1 MKRRV
6 KPVPTPE
13 MRWRTTRRR
22 FLIGSGLLGMLGVGA
37 YYGLQEGRP
46 ALADAFGN
54 ASLGGGAPITPL
66 LWFSVTLVD
75 GVTFHVPK
83 AEMGQG
89 IHSALAQIAC
99 EELELDIAQLKIAP
113 ADSNHG
119 FGRSEYFTFGS
130 SSVSSLFTPLRQAAA
145 GLRELLRLE
154 AAGQLGVP
162 VTEVVALR
170 GKCFARSAPQKALSY
185 GQIVAARVGEWTD
198 AEPSA
203 DQTPPALKPAKAF
216 NMVGR
221 NTPRVDTRAKLTGQ
235 PVYGYDARVPGML
248 YGAVA
253 RAPRFGAVLQTA
265 EAGTAQTMP
274 GVKTVVLDVKNNF
287 AGVVADTRTRAQA
300 ALEALQL
307 TYQGGSRIN
316 QAELEA
322 LVTAQRG
329 AGVVIRKRGNA
340 GLTGE
345 ITEGAYRTPLAAHA
359 HLEPLAA
366 LVDFRADTVE
376 AWLPTQA
383 ANLEETALKA
393 IAGERKIIVHQMEL
407 GGSFGRKGAQSA
419 ALEAAKL
426 SQAAGVPVHVG
437 WTRLEEMR
445 HSFYRPPSHTLLR
458 GTLTPEGKIAALE
471 QTVAS
476 GDILFSVIKLPV
488 LDNPVKNLIGFDFGV
503 LSGIFSPYEIPNY
516 FVHSQRVALPV
527 PTGAWRG
534 LGLMPNTFALESFM
548 DELALS
554 ANTDPLE
561 FRLRHIP
568 DTADGKRM
576 QRCLEEVATR
586 SDWKTPA
593 AAGRARG
600 IAYSFST
607 DTAVAMV
614 AEVSV
619 EEVGSTAAQ
628 IIVHRVTAAVDAG
641 LIVNPANATLQARGS
656 IVMGLSSTL
665 IEKLTVKD
673 GAIEQSNFDDYPLLR
688 LKQTPPQ
695 IDIHFIPGGDAPF
708 GMGEPVI
715 GPVAAAVA
723 NAVFAL
729 TTQRLRELPLKL
741 EV

>member
-22 FLIGSGLLGMLGVGA
+22 FLIGSGILGVLGVGA
-37 YYGLQEGRP
+37 YFGVQEGRP

-54 ASLGGGAPITPL
+54 ASLGGGTPTTPL
-66 LWFSVTLVD
+66 LWFSVTPD
-75 GVTFHVPK
+75 AGVTFHVPK

-99 EELELDIAQLKIAP
+99 EELELELSQLNISP
-113 ADSNHG
+113 ADADHG
-119 FGRSEYFTFGS
+119 FGRGEYFTFGS
-130 SSVSSLFTPLRQAAA
+130 SSVSSLFIPLRQAAA

-154 AAGQLGVP
+154 AAQQLGVP

-170 GKCFARSAPQKALSY
+170 GACFARATPQKALTY
-185 GQIVAARVGEWTD
+185 EQIVKARVGEWVDVVPKD
-198 AEPSA
+198 A
-203 DQTPPALKPAKAF
+203 QTLPVLKPAKAF
-216 NMVGR
+216 TMVGR
-221 NTPRVDTRAKLTGQ
+221 STPRVDTRAKLTGQ
-235 PVYGYDARVPGML
+235 PVYGYDARVAGML

-253 RAPRFGAVLQTA
+253 RAPRFGAVLKEA
-265 EAGTAQTMP
+265 EAGAAETMP

-287 AGVVADTRTRAQA
+287 AGVVADTRTRAKA

-307 TYQGGSRIN
+307 TYQGGSTIN
-316 QAELEA
+316 QDELEA
-322 LVTAQRG
+322 LVTAKNG
-329 AGVVIRKRGNA
+329 AGAVIKKRGKA
-340 GLTGE
+340 GLTGP
-345 ITEGAYRTPLAAHA
+345 ITEAAYRTPLAAHA

-366 LVDFRADTVE
+366 LVDFRTDTVE

-383 ANLEETALKA
+383 ANLEEMALKPL
-393 IAGERKIIVHQMEL
+393 AGERKVIVHQMEL

-419 ALEAAKL
+419 AVEAARL
-426 SQAAGVPVHVG
+426 SQAAGAPVHVG

-445 HSFYRPPSHTLLR
+445 HSFYRPPAHMLLR
-458 GTLTPEGKIAALE
+458 GTLTSEGKIAALE

-476 GDILFSVIKLPV
+476 GDILFGVIKLPV
-488 LDNPVKNLIGFDFGV
+488 LDNAIKDLIGFDFGV
-503 LSGIFSPYEIPNY
+503 LSGMFTPYDIPNY
-516 FVHSQRVALPV
+516 WVRSQRVALPV

-568 DTADGKRM
+568 ATEDGERM
-576 QRCLEEVATR
+576 RRCLEEVATR
-586 SDWKTPA
+586 SDWKMPA
-593 AAGRARG
+593 QAGRARG

-619 EEVGSTAAQ
+619 AGAEIT
-628 IIVHRVTAAVDAG
+628 VHRVTAAVDAG
-641 LIVNPANATLQARGS
+641 LVVNPANATLQARGS
-656 IVMGLSSTL
+656 IVMGISSTL

-673 GAIEQSNFDDYPLLR
+673 GAIEQSNFDDYPILR

-729 TTQRLRELPLKL
+729 TAQRLRELPLKL

>member
-1 MKRRV
+1 MKRREK
-6 KPVPTPE
+6 KPPPTPE

-22 FLIGSGLLGMLGVGA
+22 FLIGTGVLGALGVGA
-37 YYGLQEGRP
+37 YFGVQEGRP

-54 ASLGGGAPITPL
+54 SSLGSGAPTTPL
-66 LWFSVTLVD
+66 LWFSVTPAS

-99 EELELDIAQLKIAP
+99 EELELDIAQLNIAP

-119 FGRSEYFTFGS
+119 FGNAEYFTFGS
-130 SSVSSLFTPLRQAAA
+130 SSVSSLFTPLRLAAA

-162 VTEVVALR
+162 ITEVVALR
-170 GKCFARSAPQKALSY
+170 GACFARSMPKKALSY

-198 AEPSA
+198 LE
-203 DQTPPALKPAKAF
+203 TPPVLKPVKAF
-216 NMVGR
+216 NLVGR

-265 EAGTAQTMP
+265 EAGAAQTMP

-287 AGVVADTRTRAQA
+287 AGVVADTRTRAKA

-307 TYQGGSRIN
+307 TYTGGSTIN

-322 LVTAQRG
+322 LVTAKSG
-329 AGVVIRKRGNA
+329 AGVVIKKRGKA

-345 ITEGAYRTPLAAHA
+345 ITQAAYRTPLAAHA

-376 AWLPTQA
+376 AWIPTQA
-383 ANLEETALKA
+383 ANLEERTLKQ
-393 IAGERKIIVHQMEL
+393 IAGERAIIVHQTEM
-407 GGSFGRKGAQSA
+407 GGSFGRKGFQSA
-419 ALEAAKL
+419 TLEAARL

-458 GTLTPEGKIAALE
+458 GTLTGEGKIAALE
-471 QTVAS
+471 QTSAS
-476 GDILFSVIKLPV
+476 GDIIFGTIRFPV
-488 LDNPVKNLIGFDFGV
+488 LDGQIKDLLGFDFGV
-503 LSGIFSPYEIPNY
+503 LSGLFTPYDIPNY
-516 FVHSQRVALPV
+516 SVRSQRIPLPV

-534 LGLMPNTFALESFM
+534 VGLMPNTFALESFM
-548 DELALS
+548 DELAVS
-554 ANTDPLE
+554 AKTDPLE

-568 DTADGKRM
+568 DSLEGQKMR
-576 QRCLEEVATR
+576 RCLEEVATR

-593 AAGRARG
+593 PTGRARG

-607 DTAVAMV
+607 GTAVAMV

-619 EEVGSTAAQ
+619 ENRQ
-628 IIVHRVTAAVDAG
+628 ITVHRVTAAVDAG
-641 LIVNPANATLQARGS
+641 LVVNPANAALQAKGS
-656 IVMGLSSTL
+656 IVMGISSTL

-673 GAIEQSNFDDYPLLR
+673 GAIEQSNFDDYPILR
-688 LKQTPPQ
+688 LKQTPAQ

-729 TTQRLRELPLKL
+729 TTQRLRDLPLKL

>member
-1 MKRRV
+1 MKRV
-6 KPVPTPE
+6 KPVRTPE

-22 FLIGSGLLGMLGVGA
+22 FLIGSGVLGALGVGA
-37 YYGLQEGRP
+37 YFGVQEGRP

-54 ASLGGGAPITPL
+54 ASLGGGAPIKPL
-66 LWFSVTLVD
+66 LWFGVTPED

-113 ADSNHG
+113 ADADHG

-130 SSVSSLFTPLRQAAA
+130 SSVSSLFTPLRHAAA

-154 AAGQLGVP
+154 AAKQLGVP
-162 VTEVVALR
+162 VTEIVALR
-170 GKCFARSAPQKALSY
+170 GACFARTAPQKALSY

-203 DQTPPALKPAKAF
+203 AQTLPALKPAKAF
-216 NMVGR
+216 NLVGR
-221 NTPRVDTRAKLTGQ
+221 STPRVDTRAKLTGQ

-287 AGVVADTRTRAQA
+287 AGVVADTRTRARA
-300 ALEALQL
+300 ALEALKL
-307 TYQGGSRIN
+307 TYTDGSRIN
-316 QAELEA
+316 QDELEA
-322 LVTAQRG
+322 LVTAKRG
-329 AGVVIRKRGNA
+329 AGVVIKKRGNA
-340 GLTGE
+340 TLTGE
-345 ITEGAYRTPLAAHA
+345 ITEAAYRTPLAAHA

-366 LVDFRADTVE
+366 LVDFRADAVE

-383 ANLEETALKA
+383 ANLEETALKQL
-393 IAGERKIIVHQMEL
+393 AGERRIIVHQMEL

-419 ALEAAKL
+419 ALEAARL

-458 GTLTPEGKIAALE
+458 GGLTSEGKIAALE

-476 GDILFSVIKLPV
+476 GDILFGAIKLPV
-488 LDNPVKNLIGFDFGV
+488 LDDPIKDLIGFDFGA
-503 LSGIFSPYEIPNY
+503 LSGIFTPYDIPNY
-516 FVHSQRVALPV
+516 FVRSQRIKLPV

-548 DELALS
+548 DELALA
-554 ANTDPLE
+554 ANSDPLE

-568 DTADGKRM
+568 DTADGERM
-576 QRCLEEVATR
+576 QRCLEDVARR

-593 AAGRARG
+593 QSGRARG
-600 IAYSFST
+600 IAFSLST

-619 EEVGSTAAQ
+619 QNAQ
-628 IIVHRVTAAVDAG
+628 ITVHRVTASVDAG

-673 GAIEQSNFDDYPLLR
+673 GAIEQSNFDDYPILR

-695 IDIHFIPGGDAPF
+695 IDIHFIPDGDAPF

-715 GPVAAAVA
+715 GPVAAAVT

-741 EV
+741 EI

>member
-1 MKRRV
+1 MKRREK
-6 KPVPTPE
+6 KPPPTPE

-22 FLIGSGLLGMLGVGA
+22 FLIGSGILGALGVGA
-37 YYGLQEGRP
+37 YFGVQEGRP
-46 ALADAFGN
+46 ALVDAFGG
-54 ASLGGGAPITPL
+54 SPPGGKIPTTPL
-66 LWFSVTLVD
+66 LWFSVTPAA

-99 EELELDIAQLKIAP
+99 EELELELSQLVIAP

-119 FGRSEYFTFGS
+119 FKNGEYFTFGS
-130 SSVSSLFTPLRQAAA
+130 NSVSTLFTPLRQAAA
-145 GLRELLRLE
+145 GLREILRLE
-154 AAGQLGVP
+154 AARQLGVP

-170 GKCFARSAPQKALSY
+170 GACFARSAPQKAISY
-185 GQIVAARVGEWTD
+185 AGIADGVITTQAGEWL
-198 AEPSA
+198 A
-203 DQTPPALKPAKAF
+203 DLDSREPPALKPVKAF
-216 NMVGR
+216 SLVGR

-265 EAGTAQTMP
+265 EAGAAQTMP

-287 AGVVADTRTRAQA
+287 AGVVADTRTRARA

-307 TYQGGSRIN
+307 TYTGGSTIN

-322 LVTAQRG
+322 LVTASSG
-329 AGVVIRKRGNA
+329 AGVVIKKRGKA
-340 GLTGE
+340 GLTGA
-345 ITEGAYRTPLAAHA
+345 ITQAAYRTPLAAHA

-376 AWLPTQA
+376 AWIPTQA
-383 ANLEETALKA
+383 ANLEERALKQ
-393 IAGERKIIVHQMEL
+393 IAGERAIIVHQTEM
-407 GGSFGRKGAQSA
+407 GGSFGRKGFQSA
-419 ALEAAKL
+419 TLEAARL

-458 GTLTPEGKIAALE
+458 GTLTGEGRIAALE
-471 QTVAS
+471 QTSAS
-476 GDILFSVIKLPV
+476 GDIIFGTIRFPV
-488 LDNPVKNLIGFDFGV
+488 LDGQIKDLLGFDFGV
-503 LSGIFSPYEIPNY
+503 LSGLFTPYDIPNY
-516 FVHSQRVALPV
+516 SVRSQRVALPV

-534 LGLMPNTFALESFM
+534 VGLMPNTFALESFM
-548 DELALS
+548 DELAVS
-554 ANTDPLE
+554 AKTDPLE

-568 DTADGKRM
+568 GTPDGERM
-576 QRCLEEVATR
+576 RRCLEEVATR

-593 AAGRARG
+593 PTGRARG
-600 IAYSFST
+600 IAYSLST
-607 DTAVAMV
+607 GTAVAMV

-619 EEVGSTAAQ
+619 ENRQ
-628 IIVHRVTAAVDAG
+628 ITVHRVTAVVDAG
-641 LIVNPANATLQARGS
+641 LVVNPANAALQAKGS
-656 IVMGLSSTL
+656 IVMGISSTL

-673 GAIEQSNFDDYPLLR
+673 GAIEQSNFDDYPILR
-688 LKQTPPQ
+688 LKQTPAQ